1 MEILGFINAFD
12 ELADTERRL
21 GRKVANFGLVAALL
35 EHGSADE
42 LHFFLPFQSAAGPFQ
57 EGYAPWLGSE
67 RNRQR
72 VKLLPAVRLPE
83 AVRHLDYLA
92 IHAAEL
98 DRYFPE
104 LCHLR
109 NQAAAQ
115 PFPVTCTTHTLNYW
129 ATQVRNVYKVLPGPR
144 PFDAIFCT
152 SRAARRHLEQAF
164 AAASQGLAGLGLA
177 GAGYG
182 GRLEVVP
189 LGIDTAQFGQVG
201 REQALHNLGLEP
213 GPVTILY
220 MGRLTASDKCDL
232 VPLLGMLAIL
242 NREQP
247 VRLLLAGA
255 ESGGYG
261 KIIMQT
267 AATVGVQQQV
277 HLRPNFLSEQKA
289 DIYAAGD
296 IFLSPSDN
304 LQETFGLT
312 ILEAMASGLPVV
324 ASDFSG
330 YRDLVEHGRT
340 GFLIPTLGPSHYR
353 LMDEAWPLAAERVAA
368 LQVSQRTAVD
378 FSAMTAYLGRLVK
391 NPELRA
397 ELGRAGRRRVRERFD
412 WSVVV
417 RLMEEHWRRLK
428 DEARAQAQAPPPPNP
443 LAASLGRVFGH
454 FFTRAIAPGDRL
466 APGPLAPVFR
476 QGAWANNPYADLA
489 GLLPPPALE
498 LMLTTLEQGG
508 GELSLA
514 QLGRI
519 LESKIPP
526 EMLEHLALYGL
537 KYGVLRL
544 AGAEGGP

>member
-12 ELADTERRL
+12 ELAEADRRL

-35 EHGSADE
+35 QYSAADE
-42 LHFFLPFQSAAGPFQ
+42 LHFFLPFQGAAGAF
-57 EGYAPWLGSE
+57 ERGYAPWLGRE
-67 RNRQR
+67 PNRRR

-83 AVRHLDYLA
+83 AARHLDYLA

-109 NQAAAQ
+109 NRVAAR
-115 PFPVTCTTHTLNYW
+115 PFPITCTTHTLNYW
-129 ATQVRNVYKVLPGPR
+129 ATQVRNLYKVLPGPR
-144 PFDAIFCT
+144 SYDAIFCT
-152 SRAARRHLEQAF
+152 SRAARRHLELAF
-164 AAASQGLAGLGLA
+164 QAASGELARLGLA
-177 GAGYG
+177 RAGYG

-189 LGIDTAQFGQVG
+189 LGIDSAGFGTRS
-201 REQALHNLGLEP
+201 REEALANLGLEP

-232 VPLLGMLAIL
+232 LPLLGVLAIL

-255 ESGGYG
+255 QSGGYG
-261 KIIMQT
+261 KIIMQV
-267 AATVGVQQQV
+267 AASVGVQQQV
-277 HLRPNFLSEQKA
+277 HLRPDFASEQKA
-289 DIYAAGD
+289 DLYGAGD
-296 IFLSPSDN
+296 IFVSPSDN

-340 GFLIPTLGPSHYR
+340 GFLIPTLGPGHYQF
-353 LMDEAWPLAAERVAA
+353 MDRAWPLAAERVAA

-378 FSAMTAYLGRLVK
+378 FEATVDYLRRLVG

-397 ELGRAGRRRVRERFD
+397 ELGRAGRLRVRERFD

-417 RLMEEHWRRLK
+417 RLMEERWRELK
-428 DEARAQAQAPPPPNP
+428 KEARARGP
-443 LAASLGRVFGH
+443 LPAEPDVPAASLGRLFGH
-454 FFTRAIAPGDRL
+454 FFTRALGHDDRL
-466 APGPLAPVFR
+466 APGPLAPVFL
-476 QGAWANNPYADLA
+476 QGAWAANPYADLA
-489 GLLPPPALE
+489 GLLPTPALE
-498 LMLTTLEQGG
+498 LLLQTLEREGG
-508 GELSLA
+508 ALSLGELE
-514 QLGRI
+514 RI
-519 LESKIPP
+519 LEPKIPP
-526 EMLEHLALYGL
+526 VMLEHLALYGL

-544 AGAEGGP
+544 DRAGA

>member
-12 ELADTERRL
+12 ELAETDRRL

-35 EHGSADE
+35 QYSSADE
-42 LHFFLPFQSAAGPFQ
+42 LHFFLPFQTAAGPF
-57 EGYAPWLGSE
+57 EKGYAPWLGSDQ
-67 RNRQR
+67 NRRR

-83 AVRHLDYLA
+83 AARHLDYLA

-109 NQAAAQ
+109 NQVAVH
-115 PFPVTCTTHTLNYW
+115 PFPITCTTHTLNYW
-129 ATQVRNVYKVLPGPR
+129 ATQVRNLYKVLPGPR
-144 PFDAIFCT
+144 PYDAIFCT
-152 SRAARRHLEQAF
+152 SRAARLHLERAF
-164 AAASQGLAGLGLA
+164 EAAAGELARLGLA

-189 LGIDTAQFGQVG
+189 LGIDTAGFGKPA
-201 REQALHNLGLEP
+201 REEALANLGLEP

-232 VPLLGMLAIL
+232 MPVLGVLALL
-242 NREQP
+242 NRRQP

-289 DIYAAGD
+289 DLYAAGD

-340 GFLIPTLGPSHYR
+340 GFLVPTLGPSRYT
-353 LMDEAWPLAAERVAA
+353 LMDQAWPLAAERVAA

-378 FSAMTAYLGRLVK
+378 FGATLDYLGRLAA

-397 ELGRAGRRRVRERFD
+397 QLGRAGQRRVRERYD

-417 RLMEEHWRRLK
+417 RLMEDRWRELK
-428 DEARAQAQAPPPPNP
+428 KEARAQGPTPPEPNP
-443 LAASLGRVFGH
+443 LAASLGRLFGH
-454 FFTRAIAPGDRL
+454 FFTRAIAPADRL
-466 APGPLAPVFR
+466 APGPLAPVFL
-476 QGAWANNPYADLA
+476 QGAWAANPYADLA
-489 GLLPPPALE
+489 GLLPTPALE
-498 LMLTTLEQGG
+498 LLLRTLEQKGG
-508 GELSLA
+508 VLSLGELS
-514 QLGRI
+514 RI
-519 LESKIPP
+519 LEPKVPP
-526 EMLEHLALYGL
+526 DMLEHLALYGL

-544 AGAEGGP
+544 AQAEA